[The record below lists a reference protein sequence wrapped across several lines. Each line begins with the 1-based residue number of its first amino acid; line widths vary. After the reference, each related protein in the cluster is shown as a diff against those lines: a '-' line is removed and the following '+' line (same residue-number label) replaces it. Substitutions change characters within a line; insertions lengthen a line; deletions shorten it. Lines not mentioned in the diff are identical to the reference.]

1 MKTRFFFAAVLITA
15 ILAVSCN
22 NDQEGVLAVRLDK
35 TKVELVKGE
44 TLKLNATVV
53 PDQEAD
59 FTWYSQDEQ
68 YVTVDQDGL
77 ITAVALKMDPASPE
91 DVLPVSVYVKYG
103 QGADECQV
111 TVLPLA
117 PSKVEIVNEGNGNIV
132 IDPQEK
138 KQLTAKIYPEDA
150 DLTELTWSVDYA
162 SVVTVDSKT
171 GLITG
176 VNPGFAEVKA
186 SYNEKIYSTVT
197 VQVNHIDPTGVKV
210 DPSKLTMSVGAK
222 KRLKASL
229 TPANATGAFVWTSD
243 NMNVATVD
251 SETGYVT
258 AVAPG
263 TAKIKVQVGKVSA
276 ACVVTVE

>member
-44 TLKLNATVV
+44 SLKLNAKVV

-68 YVTVDQDGL
+68 YVTVDQDGV

-132 IDPQEK
+132 IDPQEQ

-197 VQVNHIDPTGVKV
+197 VQVNHIDPTGVSV
-210 DPSKLTMSVGAK
+210 DPSTLTMSVGAK
-222 KRLKASL
+222 KRLKALL
-229 TPANATGAFVWTSD
+229 TPSNATGAFVWTSD
-243 NMNVATVD
+243 DLNVATVD

-263 TAKIKVQVGKVSA
+263 TANIRVQVGMVSA
-276 ACVVTVE
+276 ACAVTVK

>member
-44 TLKLNATVV
+44 SLKLNAKVV

-68 YVTVDQDGL
+68 YVTVDQDGV

-132 IDPQEK
+132 IDPQEQ

-197 VQVNHIDPTGVKV
+197 VQVNHIDPTGVSV
-210 DPSKLTMSVGAK
+210 DPSTLTMSVGAK
-222 KRLKASL
+222 KRLKALL
-229 TPANATGAFVWTSD
+229 TPSNATGAFVWTSD
-243 NMNVATVD
+243 DMNVATVD

-263 TAKIKVQVGKVSA
+263 TANIKVQVGKVSA
-276 ACVVTVE
+276 ACAVTVK

>member
-53 PDQEAD
+53 PDQEVD

-132 IDPQEK
+132 IDPQEQ

-197 VQVNHIDPTGVKV
+197 VQVNHIDPTGVSV
-210 DPSKLTMSVGAK
+210 DPSTLTMSVGAK
-222 KRLKASL
+222 KRLKALL
-229 TPANATGAFVWTSD
+229 TPSNATGAFVWTSD
-243 NMNVATVD
+243 DMNVATVD

-263 TAKIKVQVGKVSA
+263 TANIKVQVGKVSA
-276 ACVVTVE
+276 ACAVTVK

>member
-44 TLKLNATVV
+44 SLKLNAKVV

-68 YVTVDQDGL
+68 YVTVDQDGV

-132 IDPQEK
+132 IDPQEQ

-197 VQVNHIDPTGVKV
+197 VQVNHIDPTGVSV
-210 DPSKLTMSVGAK
+210 DPSTLTMSVGAK
-222 KRLKASL
+222 KRLKALL
-229 TPANATGAFVWTSD
+229 TPSNATGAFVWTSD
-243 NMNVATVD
+243 DMNVATVD

-258 AVAPG
+258 AIAPG
-263 TAKIKVQVGKVSA
+263 TANIKVQVGKVSA
-276 ACVVTVE
+276 ACAVTVK

>member
-44 TLKLNATVV
+44 SLKLNAKVV

-68 YVTVDQDGL
+68 YVTVDQDGV

-132 IDPQEK
+132 IDPQEQ
-138 KQLTAKIYPEDA
+138 KQLTAKIYPEEA

-197 VQVNHIDPTGVKV
+197 VQVNHIDPTGVSV
-210 DPSKLTMSVGAK
+210 DPSTLTMSVGAK
-222 KRLKASL
+222 KRLKALL
-229 TPANATGAFVWTSD
+229 TPSNATGAFVWTSD
-243 NMNVATVD
+243 DMNVATVD

-263 TAKIKVQVGKVSA
+263 TANIKVQVGKVSA
-276 ACVVTVE
+276 VCAVTVK